1 MNELEFQLQLE
12 AANRRGLESSV
23 SEVRVLSVRFDRASN
38 NLVLSLRGGLTLW
51 VPARLLQGVEGA
63 SPEQIERVEI
73 AADSSTLRFDE
84 LDADFAVQDVA
95 SGAFGT
101 RAWMQH
107 LEDTGALDVASVLRR
122 RQVDE
127 LLGLPTASNMGRK
140 GGSARTEEKTA
151 ASRANGAKGGRPRKT
166 IAA

>member
-1 MNELEFQLQLE
+1 ME

-23 SEVRVLSVRFDRASN
+23 SEVRALSVRFDRASN
-38 NLVLSLRGGLTLW
+38 NLVLSLRGGLTLL
-51 VPARLLQGVEGA
+51 VPARLLQGVAGA
-63 SPEQIERVEI
+63 APEHIEEAEVV
-73 AADSSTLRFDE
+73 ADGSALRFPT
-84 LDADFAVQDVA
+84 LDADFAVQDIA

-107 LEDTGALDVASVLRR
+107 LEDAGALDEASTLRR

-127 LLGLPTASNMGRK
+127 LLGLSTAQTMGRK
-140 GGSARTEEKTA
+140 GGVARSEVKTA

-166 IAA
+166 KGAV